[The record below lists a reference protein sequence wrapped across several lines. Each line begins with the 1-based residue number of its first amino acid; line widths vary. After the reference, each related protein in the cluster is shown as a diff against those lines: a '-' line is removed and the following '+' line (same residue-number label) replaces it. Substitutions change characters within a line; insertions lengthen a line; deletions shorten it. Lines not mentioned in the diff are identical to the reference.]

1 MLRDAISFLNVYVY
15 APNIT
20 KKIERAVKI
29 GGQSEENAKAFIQ
42 QQEQSRAAFY
52 QQYTDITRAELSEY
66 DLCKNSDTFTGNALD
81 LSICVDIIKSAL
93 Q

>member
-20 KKIERAVKI
+20 KKIER
-29 GGQSEENAKAFIQ
+29 QSEENAKAFIQ

-66 DLCKNSDTFTGNALD
+66 DLYKNSDTFTGNALD